1 MHCPNC
7 GKEIKEGA
15 KFCGGCGKKVQ
26 EEITVQE
33 TAPAENTAPVR
44 DVKVKKKLPVGGKI
58 LIIVLAAIIVLGGIF
73 AGLWFGT
80 DLFKADV
87 CLICESAAANGEEY
101 CEDCMAEYSCEVCG
115 DINEEVKDGLCLNC
129 IKDGGFC
136 KECKAAVEGG
146 FYCADCIN
154 DLGASEKICFLC
166 RNELS
171 DEEIFLIDGDGYFY
185 CENCDTGNYCIS
197 CGGVIDA
204 GDDDKIC
211 KYCADYCCY
220 NCGDV
225 IGEEEIA
232 SRNENDEPLCKNCE
246 GTDTQTSEYDGE
258 ICINCGIPVGE
269 EGAYVDYEGE
279 HWCNDCY
286 VGNTNYSVNPGTVA
300 TCWFC
305 GIDVDGRRVY
315 RDSDRDFWCVKCAVE
330 NGEGMAY

>member
-15 KFCGGCGKKVQ
+15 KFCGGCGTPVPTGEAPVIAA
-26 EEITVQE
+26 EEISVQ
-33 TAPAENTAPVR
+33 AAEPER
-44 DVKVKKKLPVGGKI
+44 DVKPKKKVSAPVKV
-58 LIIVLAAIIVLGGIF
+58 LIAVLSVLIVLGGVLLGIN
-73 AGLWFGT
+73 
-80 DLFKADV
+80 LFKKDTL
-87 CLICESAAANGEEY
+87 CIICDEVTKNGEEY
-101 CEDCMAEYSCEVCG
+101 CEACIEKYTCQRCG
-115 DINEEVKDGLCLNC
+115 EIDQDVEKDMCPECLHSG
-129 IKDGGFC
+129 KYC
-136 KECKAAVEGG
+136 KECGKNVEES
-146 FYCADCIN
+146 FYCSDCIYE
-154 DLGASEKICFLC
+154 LGDSENTCFLC

-246 GTDTQTSEYDGE
+246 GTDTQTPEYDGE
-258 ICINCGIPVGE
+258 VCINCGIPVGE

-315 RDSDRDFWCVKCAVE
+315 RDSERDFWCVKCAVE